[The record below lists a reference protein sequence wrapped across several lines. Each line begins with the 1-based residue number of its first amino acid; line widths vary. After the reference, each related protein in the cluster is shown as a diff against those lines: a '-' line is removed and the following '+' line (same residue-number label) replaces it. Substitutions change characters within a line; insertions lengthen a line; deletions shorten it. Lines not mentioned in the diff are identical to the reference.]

1 MKVDE
6 ARHLL
11 QQRDDALTRHTVDAG
26 KLHVQVISEED
37 ALLEVAGGDDLHM
50 TDGSITEMGKFFGVA
65 VNTFRKFPMDLQQH
79 TMNRLLREQ
88 AQKSDGHIGICSIG
102 ERAVAFTNPAKP
114 HIRCLPVFD
123 AALTAVDPNEE
134 REIQDFSLRR
144 HGFTVNLM
152 SDKAVDVGASDV
164 GDITQ
169 GGIRLGHSDTSS
181 FATSLNAFL
190 LRLICLNGLSRASS
204 VARGNFSSEDEF
216 QAGAMVHDWATELY
230 LELDEHLHAY
240 ELLAEIPIPAPYEAI
255 EQLGERNGLSEEC
268 TEMVLDAYSL
278 ESELPHTMYRLTNA
292 LTYVSSHA
300 EFDSQTQ
307 PKKLQNLA
315 DFLVGAGEDICPHC
329 LSLN

>member
-1 MKVDE
+1 MKIDE

-11 QQRDDALTRHTVDAG
+11 QQRDDALTRHTVGAD
-26 KLHVQVISEED
+26 KLHVQVLSEED
-37 ALLEVAGGDDLHM
+37 AVLEVAGGDDLRM
-50 TDGSITEMGKFFGVA
+50 TDGSITEMAKHFGVS
-65 VNTFRKFPMDLQQH
+65 VNTFRDFPLDLQQH
-79 TMNRLLREQ
+79 TMNRLLRERRN
-88 AQKSDGHIGICSIG
+88 DGDGFIGIYSIG
-102 ERAVAFTNPAKP
+102 DRAMAFTKPNKPYIPCTPILDSAIEAINP
-114 HIRCLPVFD
+114 D
-123 AALTAVDPNEE
+123 ED
-134 REIQDFSLRR
+134 RELRDFSLKR

-169 GGIRLGHSDTSS
+169 GGIKLGHSDVGAFGTSI
-181 FATSLNAFL
+181 AAFL

-216 QAGAMVHDWATELY
+216 HAGAMVHDWATELY

-240 ELLAEIPIPAPYEAI
+240 ELLAEIPIPAPYQAI

-278 ESELPHTMYRLTNA
+278 ESELPHTMYRLTNS
-292 LTYVSSHA
+292 LTYVSTHG
-300 EFDSQTQ
+300 EFDSQAQ
-307 PKKLQNLA
+307 PKKLQNIA
-315 DFLVGAGEDICPHC
+315 DFLVGSGEEICPHC